1 MQQMFSNRWFALAEF
16 AYAVIISGVIF
27 MRPEWGSWLVI
38 LVLLPWLAHL
48 VFGRL
53 SFERTAFVIPIAIFI
68 TTAGIGVWA
77 AYDQQG
83 AIEKLWVI
91 LGAVAVFAVLVIQPK
106 ENLGVVAGLVGLMGV
121 FIATIFLVTNDWHSQ
136 SSDLEL
142 IKRAGEWIAAVR
154 PPVEELVITP
164 NFAGGLL
171 AILVPIP
178 IAISVHYWREGQ
190 KVKSVLAVG
199 MVIIILGGLFLT
211 SSRGAWIALL
221 TGVGLWLLWRFSQY
235 LAFKA
240 KKSPWLIFSL
250 LLLITILPLV
260 WIISVMPGGI
270 VAIVDR
276 IPGLPTGGSR
286 YELSVNTGK
295 LIEDYPFTGGGLR
308 SFPGQYS
315 RYILVIPYFLYAYS
329 HNFYLDVI
337 FEQGIIGGFALLVV
351 IFGAVFVLMDKDK
364 SLPRKP
370 ISFWLSAAVITS
382 TFVMIVHGFVDDPLY
397 GDLGS
402 PLLLLIPGFAILLSF
417 DFFQIE
423 TGEGSDPTG
432 NNTQSILTK
441 VRVPVV
447 LVLLILLG
455 VLIFGK
461 PLLASWYANK
471 GAVDMAKSDL
481 ADWPQNQWNANP
493 DVSGLES
500 AQQHFSQAVNLDQSQ
515 RTAWHRS
522 GLISAQGRDFDM
534 AEGELE
540 RAYLTDPEHR
550 GIKKSLGYVYAWN
563 GEITRAAHFLEGI
576 GEAPDEMEVYAWWWR
591 ENNEPGLAD
600 QAGDLARLLKLESN
614 TP

>member
-1 MQQMFSNRWFALAEF
+1 MQQLFSNRWFALAEF
-16 AYAVIISGVIF
+16 AYTVIISGVIF
-27 MRPEWGSWLVI
+27 MCPQWGSWLVI

-48 VFGRL
+48 VFGRI

-68 TTAGIGVWA
+68 ITAGIGVWA

-121 FIATIFLVTNDWHSQ
+121 FIAIIFLFTNDWHSQ

-142 IKRAGEWIAAVR
+142 IKRAGNWITAVR
-154 PPVEELVITP
+154 PPVEELIITP

-178 IAISVHYWREGQ
+178 IAISIHYWQEGR
-190 KVKSVLAVG
+190 KVKFILAVG
-199 MVIIILGGLFLT
+199 MVITILVGLFLT

-221 TGVGLWLLWRFSQY
+221 IGVGLWLLWRFSQY

-240 KKSPWLIFSL
+240 KKSPWLIFGL
-250 LLLITILPLV
+250 LLLITVLPLV

-270 VAIVDR
+270 VAMADR

-337 FEQGIIGGFALLVV
+337 FEQGIIGGFALLAA
-351 IFGAVFVLMDKDK
+351 IFSAGFVLMQKDK
-364 SLPRKP
+364 SLPRKS
-370 ISFWLSAAVITS
+370 ISCWLSAAVITS
-382 TFVMIVHGFVDDPLY
+382 TFVMLVHGFVDDPLY
-397 GDLGS
+397 GGLGS

-417 DFFQIE
+417 DFFQSE
-423 TGEGSDPTG
+423 MGEGPNPTG
-432 NNTQSILTK
+432 DNTQSKLTK
-441 VRVPVV
+441 VRFPVALAL
-447 LVLLILLG
+447 LVLLGI
-455 VLIFGK
+455 LIFEK
-461 PLLASWYANK
+461 PLLASWYANM
-471 GAVDMAKSDL
+471 GAVEMAKSDL

-500 AQQHFSQAVNLDQSQ
+500 AQQDFNQAVNLDQSQ

-522 GLISAQGRDFDM
+522 GLISAQGRDFDK
-534 AEGELE
+534 AQTELE
-540 RAYLTDPEHR
+540 RAYLIDPEHR

-563 GEITRAAHFLEGI
+563 GEITRAAHLLEGI

-600 QAGDLARLLKLESN
+600 QAEDLARLLKLESS

>member
-1 MQQMFSNRWFALAEF
+1 MQQLFSNRWFALAEF

-27 MRPEWGSWLVI
+27 MYPQWGSWLVI

-48 VFGRL
+48 VFRRI
-53 SFERTAFVIPIAIFI
+53 SFERTAFVVPIAIFI
-68 TTAGIGVWA
+68 ITAGIGVWA

-83 AIEKLWVI
+83 AIEKLWV
-91 LGAVAVFAVLVIQPK
+91 LLAAVAVFAVLVIQPK

-121 FIATIFLVTNDWHSQ
+121 FIAIIFLFTNDWHSQ

-142 IKRAGEWIAAVR
+142 IKRAGNWIAAVR
-154 PPVEELVITP
+154 PPVEKQIITP

-178 IAISVHYWREGQ
+178 IAISIHYWQERR
-190 KVKSVLAVG
+190 KVKFILAVG
-199 MVIIILGGLFLT
+199 MVIAILVGLFLT
-211 SSRGAWIALL
+211 SSRGAWISLL

-240 KKSPWLIFSL
+240 KKSPWLIFGL
-250 LLLITILPLV
+250 LLLITVLPLV

-270 VAIVDR
+270 VAMADR

-329 HNFYLDVI
+329 HNFYLDVF
-337 FEQGIIGGFALLVV
+337 FEQGLIGGFALLVS
-351 IFGAVFVLMDKDK
+351 IFGAAFVLMEKDK
-364 SLPRKP
+364 SLTRKP

-382 TFVMIVHGFVDDPLY
+382 TFVILVQGFVDDPLY

-417 DFFQIE
+417 DFFQNE
-423 TGEGSDPTG
+423 MGEGSNPTG
-432 NNTQSILTK
+432 DNTQSILTK
-441 VRVPVV
+441 VRFPVV
-447 LVLLILLG
+447 LVLLVLLG
-455 VLIFGK
+455 ILIFGK

-471 GAVDMAKSDL
+471 GAVEMAKSDL
-481 ADWPQNQWNANP
+481 ADWPQNQWYANP

-500 AQQHFSQAVNLDQSQ
+500 AQQHFNQAVNLDQSQ

-522 GLISAQGRDFDM
+522 GLISAQGRDFDK
-534 AEGELE
+534 AQTELE
-540 RAYLTDPEHR
+540 RAYLIDPEHR

-563 GEITRAAHFLEGI
+563 GEITRAAHLLEGI
-576 GEAPDEMEVYAWWWR
+576 SEAPDEMEVYAWWWR

-600 QAGDLARLLKLESN
+600 QAGDLARLLELESS